1 MKARTTSASTSD
13 TKHSL
18 YTFDAEQVAWL
29 ETRMWEAYYARQD
42 ARLFLLLLRLVGSQF
57 GVPLRDAMRIAIM
70 LTRPAMQF
78 AHMIPTPDS
87 LRANAPIMH
96 DASAYAFVIPDLALA
111 YEAIRV
117 VSDAYYD
124 AETVARAELQWWI
137 VHRHPTH
144 FGVNALTDAI
154 ASLYAVQYVTNIA
167 RVHEAARLRAEAAL
181 ICDVGRK
188 GGYVRGAPYWREIH
202 ALLRQSYRSLRV
214 AAADLAPSEPDSEQ
228 TTRVNWSP
236 FCRSRDSAPF
246 CVVRSY

>member
-1 MKARTTSASTSD
+1 MKARTTFAPN

-57 GVPLRDAMRIAIM
+57 AVPLRDAMRIAIM

-78 AHMIPTPDS
+78 ARMMPTPDS
-87 LRANAPIMH
+87 LRANAPITH
-96 DASAYAFVIPDLALA
+96 DASAYAFVIPGLTLA

-117 VSDAYYD
+117 VNGAYFD

-144 FGVNALTDAI
+144 FSVNALTEAI
-154 ASLYAVQYVTNIA
+154 AALYAAQYVTDIA
-167 RVHEAARLRAEAAL
+167 CVREAARLRAEAAL
-181 ICDVGRK
+181 ICDVGRNSAK
-188 GGYVRGAPYWREIH
+188 VRGAPYWREVY
-202 ALLRQSYRSLRV
+202 ALLRQSYQSLRV
-214 AAADLAPSEPDSEQ
+214 AVADLAPSEPNSER
-228 TTRVNWSP
+228 TTGAN
-236 FCRSRDSAPF
+236 
-246 CVVRSY
+246 